1 MIGSSDKRKAKFF
14 ALMARYNQ
22 IGALLPDPDDFDP
35 HDAAALSEA
44 KVILAEMEKVK
55 AELDEMLGRP
65 T

>member
-1 MIGSSDKRKAKFF
+1 
-14 ALMARYNQ
+14 MARYNQ